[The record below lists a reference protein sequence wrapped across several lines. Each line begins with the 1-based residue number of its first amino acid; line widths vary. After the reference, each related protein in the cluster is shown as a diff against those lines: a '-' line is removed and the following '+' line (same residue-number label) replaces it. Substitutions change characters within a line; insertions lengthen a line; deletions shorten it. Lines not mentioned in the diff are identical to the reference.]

1 MNIFEL
7 IDAIQINPKWHYDT
21 DNHKWTINESDVVI
35 HSDITTEIYQD
46 FYKLEEYS
54 IAIEEALDVYDKL
67 NDQLI
72 KNNDIITNRKV
83 CTNDVILSNECLV
96 YCSNVLGYDKYST
109 VSIESDMSNYDCLQL
124 STEGIKDLIKE
135 IIEKIKNAFKVVFN
149 FFKNLFI
156 KILRWLGLWEN
167 KLENMH
173 NEIKPVLKNSSNED
187 YYKDMQRLRVDF
199 NNILN
204 RNPLNIKKE
213 TLNKIFNTFPIACLT
228 MSKPNTFKELFESIN
243 IKDIL
248 RPVTLEL
255 DNTLKLIF
263 EGKYKDLNSS
273 KLMKNV
279 KEYIDK
285 KIKDDDLEVMYI
297 TTLNKPIKY
306 LEYNTKEKE
315 ITGYKEFE
323 IYLND
328 LSNPSDYLAKSAVI
342 STYDIEQ
349 AFEYVQYDIM
359 PRLKYYEKDIK
370 KIHTKLD
377 KLINEIDKDIEIED
391 KEQLEKNKH
400 NLKLIKSFGVDIPND
415 INAFMFTMVKKYI
428 KILTLIYEDIKDG
441 GKLNLY
447 NFINYVKLNGYTQ
460 AEIKYI
466 DNNKNL
472 PYVDLS
478 GDFWQNL
485 TFNYGLSGG
494 LAFYRRIPELDA
506 LFGKDN
512 DYTNIV
518 FIDSE
523 WLDGK
528 VNRLNIK
535 NRPKEFYIEILEA
548 YLKQLNLKHLN
559 YNDFENF
566 KKEINNL
573 FTNGNIDDLTGEVL
587 NRYARIISK
596 YDNYNENDYPITKF
610 SSLEKKI
617 IYYHE
622 LGHILMRQNESIAH
636 SEDLESYKYLEDR
649 YLYSMSELE
658 ADAFAMLMTSRSIKE
673 MAKFRCLKLMP
684 DILSTKIEVY
694 TKNLTRTIPRVKPWV
709 KLNTMT
715 KVLNFLKGN

>member
-7 IDAIQINPKWHYDT
+7 IDAIQINPKWHYDA

-46 FYKLEEYS
+46 FYKLEQYS
-54 IAIEEALDVYDKL
+54 IAIEDAYEVYDKL

-72 KNNDIITNRKV
+72 RNNDILTNKKV
-83 CTNDVILSNECLV
+83 HSDDVILSNECLV
-96 YCSNVLGYDKYST
+96 YCSNILGYDKYST
-109 VSIESDMSNYDCLQL
+109 VSIESNMNNYDCLQL
-124 STEGIKDLIKE
+124 STEGIKDVIKE
-135 IIEKIKNAFKVVFN
+135 IIEKIKNVFKAIWN

-156 KILRWLGLWEN
+156 KILKWLGLWED

-173 NEIKPVLKNSSNED
+173 NEIKPILKNSSNED
-187 YYKDMQRLRVDF
+187 YHKDMHRLRVDF

-204 RNPLNIKKE
+204 RNPLNIKEE

-228 MSKPNTFKELFESIN
+228 MFKPNTFKELFESIN

-255 DNTLKLIF
+255 DNTLKLISKG
-263 EGKYKDLNSS
+263 EYKDLNSS
-273 KLMKNV
+273 SLIKNV

-323 IYLND
+323 IELND
-328 LSNPSDYLAKSAVI
+328 LSNPSSYLAKSAAI

-349 AFEYVQYDIM
+349 AFKYVQDDFI
-359 PRLKYYEKDIK
+359 PRIKDFEKDIK

-377 KLINEIDKDIEIED
+377 KLINEIDKDIETED

-415 INAFMFTMVKKYI
+415 INTFMFTMVKKYI
-428 KILTLIYEDIKDG
+428 KILTLIYEDIKDA

-447 NFINYVKLNGYTQ
+447 NFVNYIKLNGYNQT
-460 AEIKYI
+460 EIKYI

-472 PYVDLS
+472 PYVDLG
-478 GDFWQNL
+478 GDFWTNL
-485 TFNYGLSGG
+485 LINYCAIGG
-494 LAFYRRIPELDA
+494 LAFYIKHPAMDA
-506 LFGKDN
+506 IFGADN

-518 FIDSE
+518 FLDSE
-523 WLDGK
+523 YLDGK

-535 NRPKEFYIEILEA
+535 NRPKDFYIELLEY
-548 YLKQLNLKHLN
+548 YLKQLGLTQLD
-559 YNDFENF
+559 YNDFEKF
-566 KKEINNL
+566 KEQ
-573 FTNGNIDDLTGEVL
+573 L
-587 NRYARIISK
+587 NKLPLDSSILELIIRYAKIINK
-596 YDNYNENDYPITKF
+596 YDTFSDNDFKPTKF
-610 SSLEKKI
+610 SNIEKKI

-622 LGHILMRQNESIAH
+622 LGHILMRQNESIVH
-636 SEDLESYKYLEDR
+636 MEDYNSYKTLEDK
-649 YLYSMSELE
+649 YLYSKNELE
-658 ADAFAMLMTSRSIKE
+658 ADAFAMLMTGRSVKE

-684 DILSTKIEVY
+684 DGLSTKIETY
-694 TKNLTRTIPRVKPWV
+694 TQNLIKTIPNVKPWT
-709 KLNTMT
+709 KLNTFT
-715 KVLNFLKGN
+715 KVLNFIKGN